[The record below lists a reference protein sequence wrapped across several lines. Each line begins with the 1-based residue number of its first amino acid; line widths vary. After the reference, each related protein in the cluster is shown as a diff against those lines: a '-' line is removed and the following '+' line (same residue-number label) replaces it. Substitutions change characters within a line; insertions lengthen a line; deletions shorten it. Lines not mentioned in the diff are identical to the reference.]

1 MRGDNTDQ
9 RIAAAALRVLEKE
22 GPAAVTMRRIA
33 KAVRVTPMA
42 IYHHFPNREALLKTV
57 TGREFEKL
65 AAFMDARQ
73 AGGRNS
79 ERGRLLRVMDYYIDY
94 AFKHPKVFDYVF
106 SQYRTDARRFPRDF
120 RALRSPTMNRVADT
134 VAAAMARKE
143 IRKDDVW
150 EVAMELWAH
159 VHGYV
164 ALFRAGRFALSEKQF
179 RLLCQRSLKRLINGL
194 KT

>member
-1 MRGDNTDQ
+1 MRGDNTER

-33 KAVRVTPMA
+33 QAVRITPMA
-42 IYHHFPNREALLKTV
+42 IYHHFPNRAALLKTI
-57 TGREFEKL
+57 TDQEFEKL

-73 AGGRNS
+73 GGKAGREEG
-79 ERGRLLRVMDYYIDY
+79 LLRVMDYYIDY

-106 SQYRTDARRFPRDF
+106 SQSRTDARRFPKDF
-120 RALRSPTMNRVADT
+120 RARRSPTMNRVADT
-134 VAAAMARKE
+134 VAEAMRRKE
-143 IRKDDVW
+143 IRRDDVW

-164 ALFRAGRFALSEKQF
+164 ALFRAGRFALSEKEFRALCRRSLQ
-179 RLLCQRSLKRLINGL
+179 RLLNGL
-194 KT
+194 KL

>member
-1 MRGDNTDQ
+1 VRGNNTDR
-9 RIAAAALRVLEKE
+9 RIAAAALQLLEKE

-42 IYHHFPNREALLKTV
+42 IYHHFPNREALLKMV
-57 TGREFEKL
+57 TDQEFEKL

-73 AGGRNS
+73 GGSRNG
-79 ERGRLLRVMDYYIDY
+79 EDRLLRVMDYYIDY

-106 SQYRTDARRFPRDF
+106 SQYRTDARRFPKDF
-120 RALRSPTMNRVADT
+120 RARRSPTMNRVAES
-134 VAAAMARKE
+134 VAGAMVRKE

-164 ALFRAGRFALSEKQF
+164 SLFRAGRFALSEQQF
-179 RLLCQRSLKRLINGL
+179 RSLCQRSLKRLFNGL
-194 KT
+194 KV